1 MDEALSPTGDLDP
14 RTRLLLTLGFI
25 AALTA
30 MPDGAWEAMGVLA
43 AALVGVACIVRADWK
58 ALLRRVLML
67 LPFAGLAALSLP
79 FTTGGRTLFT
89 LGPLH
94 LSDAGLLRF
103 AAVMVRA
110 TLSIG
115 AAALLVQ
122 RTPMPHLLQAL
133 QGIGVPRL
141 VVAIAA
147 TAYRY
152 VFVLVEEATRMDRAR
167 QSRSADLP
175 SGRGRGLRWLWW
187 RARGL
192 GGMIGVLFLRSY
204 ERSERI
210 YLAMAARGYAGTLR
224 SLETPAWQRRDLYIL
239 AAGTLGLLLCVVVGW
254 R

>member
-1 MDEALSPTGDLDP
+1 MGESGLDP

-30 MPDGAWEAMGVLA
+30 LPDGAWEAMGALA
-43 AALVGVACIVRADWK
+43 AALLGVAFATRADGR

-79 FTTGGRTLFT
+79 FTTAGRTVLA

-103 AAVMVRA
+103 VSMMTRA

-133 QGIGVPRL
+133 QGIGVPPL

-152 VFVLVEEATRMDRAR
+152 LFVLAEEAGRMDRAR
-167 QSRSADLP
+167 RSRSADLP
-175 SGRGRGLRWLWW
+175 GGRGRGLRWLWW

-210 YLAMAARGYAGTLR
+210 YLAMAARGYAGTFR
-224 SLETPAWQRRDLYIL
+224 SLERPSWQRRDLYVL
-239 AAGTLGLLLCVVVGW
+239 AAGTLGLLLCLVVGW